1 MKTYELT
8 KISKEIK
15 GTQIFEN
22 ITCKLEAGKVYGLI
36 GANGS
41 GKTMLMRIMSGLI
54 KPSGGEIL
62 IDGKKADLMR
72 KRDFSIGILIENIGL
87 YPEMTGYD
95 NLKYLASINKFIGKK
110 EIIEILEKVGLE
122 PNGPKKVRKY
132 SLGMKQKLSLAQCFM
147 ENPDLILLDEPTNAL
162 DEKSVVKVLNLIKE
176 HSERGAIIV
185 IASHI
190 KNDVFSVCDKIF
202 EIKEMML
209 CEVEK

>member
-1 MKTYELT
+1 
-8 KISKEIK
+8 
-15 GTQIFEN
+15 
-22 ITCKLEAGKVYGLI
+22 
-36 GANGS
+36 
-41 GKTMLMRIMSGLI
+41 
-54 KPSGGEIL
+54 
-62 IDGKKADLMR
+62 
-72 KRDFSIGILIENIGL
+72 
-87 YPEMTGYD
+87 MTGYD